1 MLLEGKR
8 VLVTGAGIGIGRG
21 IALEMARQG
30 ADVVLSYYRSEE
42 GAQSAVEE
50 ILALGRRA
58 VAMHADLSQVPECF
72 RLVGE
77 AVEFL
82 GGLDVLVNNAGVTLF
97 KPFEEVT
104 EADFDF
110 LYGLNIRGQFFCA
123 QRAARV
129 MREQKSG
136 GVIINILSVHALA
149 GFPGVS
155 VYSGTKGAIMAWTR
169 ALAVELAPYR
179 IRVLGIAPGAIEVPR
194 YYTEIKDYSAERM
207 GKAIP
212 WGRVGYPED
221 IGKVCAFLASEQA
234 DYIVGETVVVDGG
247 LLARM
252 AFFMEGFG
260 ET

>member
-50 ILALGRRA
+50 ILALGHRA

-129 MREQKSG
+129 MREQGNG

>member
-129 MREQKSG
+129 MREQGNG